1 MKNCFLDFLKC
12 KTIFLSIV
20 LFTSNAMAGGP
31 LTIFSN
37 RAVVYRQ
44 TAFPLTWR
52 LDPGRLGSYSNADA
66 ARLVQNAFRDWE
78 GIATATPSFARGEN
92 FPDDVTASNYK
103 TYWGKFDDG
112 VNPVLLDS
120 DGKMMDAIRGA
131 GAKNNTLGLAVSAYF
146 TSGPNAGFYAESEIL
161 INGFLSNKATLQQ
174 YFGVI
179 KHELGHLL
187 GLDHAQ
193 INKHEGIDGLQANDA
208 LVPLMFPISTTNTEL
223 TVDDIV
229 SVSRLYP
236 TPDFFT
242 NRGALRGAIRRRD
255 GTFVRGANVIA
266 INTANPA
273 ERYSTVTD
281 YLGNAAGVF
290 ELRGLPPGDY
300 FILTEPILENF
311 SGGSSVGP
319 HAKSRADLSFLQ
331 PVPFEYYNGV
341 RESHDHLADRPDEA
355 VAVTVAPN
363 GLTDSINFLANDP
376 PNQILD
382 QYFDAKAALF
392 LPIGTAQNY
401 AAAATR
407 FTPSISGQ
415 LLWIRLFINSGE
427 NAIQGT
433 GALRFSVL
441 KPDVANRNLPGE
453 AISQIDVP
461 LQALTRGALI
471 PYELWLGD
479 RNLAVT
485 VGDDFF
491 VSVEVVD
498 NGAVQLLFD
507 DGVTRPVFRT
517 SVKLPSGN
525 WTPNEQAFG
534 KPHNLKMAAA
544 IGGQPPQIGPLQFA
558 LEQNFPNPLRAAATP
573 PQAQTVIRFF
583 LPHDLP
589 AELSLFDLL
598 GRRVR
603 VLAKSNFP
611 AGYNVLFWDGRDAN
625 GAELPSG
632 IYFYRLRAGNFE
644 EMRKLTLMR

>member
-1 MKNCFLDFLKC
+1 
-12 KTIFLSIV
+12 
-20 LFTSNAMAGGP
+20 MAGGP
-31 LTIFSN
+31 LTVFSN

-52 LDPGRLGSYSNADA
+52 LDPGQLGSYSNADA
-66 ARLVQNAFRDWE
+66 ARLVQDAFNAWE
-78 GIATATPSFARGEN
+78 QIATAIPSFVRGEN
-92 FPDDVTASNYK
+92 FPDDVTASNYT
-103 TYWGKFDDG
+103 TYWGKFNDG

-120 DGKMMDAIRGA
+120 DGQMMDAIRGA

-146 TSGPNAGFYAESEIL
+146 TTGPNAGFYAESEIL

-193 INKHEGIDGLQANDA
+193 INKHEGVDGLPANDA
-208 LVPLMFPISTTNTEL
+208 LVPLMFPISTTNTEF

-236 TPDFFT
+236 APDFFT
-242 NRGALRGAIRRRD
+242 NRGTLRGMIQRRN

-266 INTANPA
+266 ISAVNPT

-281 YLGNAAGVF
+281 YFGNAPGFF
-290 ELRGLPPGDY
+290 ELQGLPPGDY
-300 FILTEPILENF
+300 FILAEPIVENF
-311 SGGSSVGP
+311 TGGSSVGP
-319 HAKSRADLSFLQ
+319 YAKSRADLSFLQ
-331 PVPFEYYNGV
+331 PVPFEYYNGAH
-341 RESHDHLADRPDEA
+341 ESHDHLADRPDEA
-355 VAVTVAPN
+355 IAVTVAPN
-363 GLTDSINFLANDP
+363 GVTENINFLANDP

-392 LPIGTAQNY
+392 LPIGTTQNY

-407 FTPSISGQ
+407 FTPSVNGQ
-415 LLWIRLFINSGE
+415 LLWIRLFINGGE

-433 GALRFSVL
+433 GDLRFSVL
-441 KPDVANRNLPGE
+441 KPHLANRHLPGE
-453 AISQIDVP
+453 AITQIDVP

-485 VGDDFF
+485 AGQDFF
-491 VSVEVVD
+491 VSVEVID

-517 SVKLPSGN
+517 SVKLPNGS
-525 WTPNEQAFG
+525 WTPGDQAFG
-534 KPHNLKMAAA
+534 KPHNLKMAVA
-544 IGGQPPQIGPLQFA
+544 IGGQPPQAALLQFA
-558 LEQNFPNPLRAAATP
+558 LEQNFPNPLRANATSP
-573 PQAQTVIRFF
+573 RAQTAIRFS
-583 LPHDLP
+583 LPHNTP

-603 VLAKSNFP
+603 VLAKANFP
-611 AGYNVLFWDGRDAN
+611 AGYNVLFWDGRDTN

-644 EMRKLTLMR
+644 EMRKLMLIR